1 MRLDKFDL
9 NLLIAL
15 ELLLEEQN
23 VTRAAQRLNLT
34 QSAMSAALARLR
46 LALNDELLVPHG
58 RRMVATPHALA
69 LAPQVSEAVRSLRAL
84 ISGATAFDPATSD
97 RRFEIAASDYIATI
111 LLSPLLPQLKTE
123 APNVAINVVLPTR
136 QTSALLED
144 GKLDFQLTPEQ
155 FLSADHPSELLF
167 EERHVVVG
175 WSGNPVFSGEMT
187 EEAFHSCG
195 HVAVRITGVPS
206 FAERHLLAA
215 DDRRRIEVT
224 APSFS
229 LVPWLL
235 PGTHLLALMHE
246 RLARL
251 FAPLLPLEIRP
262 APIAMPPMREM
273 IQYHAARASD
283 AGMIWFKDRLMAAA
297 RQDHGGLA
305 G

>member
-58 RRMVATPHALA
+58 RRLVATPHALA
-69 LAPQVSEAVRSLRAL
+69 LAPLVSEAIRNLRVL

-97 RRFEIAASDYIATI
+97 RKFEIAASDYISTV
-111 LLSPLLPQLKTE
+111 LLSPVLRELKAE
-123 APNVAINVVLPTR
+123 APAIEINIVLPTR
-136 QTSALLED
+136 ETSATLED

-155 FLSADHPSELLF
+155 FVSPNHPTELLF

-175 WSGNPVFSGEMT
+175 WAENPVFAGEMT
-187 EEAFHSCG
+187 ERAFLSCG
-195 HVAVRITGVPS
+195 HVVVRIQGVPT
-206 FAERHLLAA
+206 FAERHMLEG
-215 DDRRRIEVT
+215 DDRRRIEMT

-229 LVPWLL
+229 IVPWLL
-235 PGTHLLALMHE
+235 PGTNMLALMHE
-246 RLARL
+246 RLAKVYL
-251 FAPLLPLEIRP
+251 PLLPLAMRP
-262 APIAMPPMREM
+262 APITLPPMREM
-273 IQYHAARASD
+273 IQYHAARATD
-283 AGMIWFKDRLMAAA
+283 AGLIWFKDRLMAAA
-297 RQDHGGLA
+297 RTR
-305 G
+305 

>member
-46 LALNDELLVPHG
+46 LALNDDLLVPHG

-69 LAPQVSEAVRSLRAL
+69 LGPMVSEAISTLRVL

-97 RRFEIAASDYIATI
+97 RRFDIAASDYIATV
-111 LLSPLLPQLKTE
+111 LLSPLLPQLKHE
-123 APNVAINVVLPTR
+123 APHVEINMMLPTHD
-136 QTSALLED
+136 TETLLED

-155 FLSADHPSELLF
+155 FLSQEHPSELLF

-175 WSGNPVFSGEMT
+175 CASNTVFRGEMT
-187 EEAFHSCG
+187 DDAFHSCG
-195 HVAVRITGVPS
+195 HVAVRIGGVPT
-206 FAERHLLAA
+206 FVERHMRQHE
-215 DDRRRIEVT
+215 DRRRIEVT
-224 APSFS
+224 SPSFS

-235 PGTHLLALMHE
+235 PGTRLLALMHE
-246 RLARL
+246 RLARAY
-251 FAPLLPLEIRP
+251 APLLGLEIRD
-262 APIAMPPMREM
+262 APFAMPIMREM
-273 IQYHAARASD
+273 IQYHTARATD
-283 AGMIWFKDRLMAAA
+283 AGMIWFRQRLLTAA
-297 RQDHGGLA
+297 RA
-305 G
+305 Y